1 MALFNF
7 SNFAATLESKE
18 NGISFEG
25 QGKKWGDEEEGRYI
39 SNWDVSF
46 FSCKTNYFCTPMS
59 SERIDRCHR

>member
-25 QGKKWGDEEEGRYI
+25 QGKKWGDGEEGRYT
-39 SNWDVSF
+39 SHWDVSF
-46 FSCKTNYFCTPMS
+46 FPAKLTIFV
-59 SERIDRCHR
+59 HQ